1 MLRAQESGKINSFE
15 TSQRGGGEQE
25 LCMHLMN
32 VLLSP
37 FEYRDQPWPQL
48 KPHHEGP
55 FFAVTSA

>member
-1 MLRAQESGKINSFE
+1 MLRAQESGEKKKKVSKAH
-15 TSQRGGGEQE
+15 REQE

-37 FEYRDQPWPQL
+37 FEYRHQPWPLL
-48 KPHHEGP
+48 KPLHEGP